1 MNQYFAFALVTA
13 ITLAT
18 VLSPSR
24 AEAAQSCQR
33 LTTLSLPNNVTIT
46 SAVSIVASGTL
57 PAHCQVLGVA
67 KPTSGSAINFEV
79 LLPAAWNRKYLQAGN
94 GGYGGG
100 HAAPLGG
107 VVTPVQ
113 RGDAAGGPDMGHSAA
128 GPGWGVGPPQR
139 IAARGF
145 LADHVPAP
153 TAKDDGR
160 A

>member
-1 MNQYFAFALVTA
+1 MNQYFAFALVPA

-94 GGYGGG
+94 GGYGGTP
-100 HAAPLGG
+100 ASPPGG
-107 VVTPVQ
+107 MGTAVPP
-113 RGDAAGGPDMGHSAA
+113 GYAAGGTDMGHSAA
-128 GPGWGVGPPQR
+128 GPGWAVRHPQR
-139 IAARGF
+139 IARRGF
-145 LADHVPAP
+145 PAEH
-153 TAKDDGR
+153 G
-160 A
+160 